1 MIQAIPKVT
10 TFNEFMDWYPENSEY
25 RYELHDGVIVQ
36 RPKPTGPHT
45 KVASFIRSKLDRK
58 IERLNYPYFIPRECI
73 VKPNDQSGYEPDVI
87 VLNEELLQNDPR
99 WEKESTITKRA
110 SAVLIIEVVSTNW
123 RDDYYKKFADYEA
136 MGIGEYWVADYL
148 ALGGRKYIG
157 PPKQPTI
164 SVYELIEGEYELK
177 QFRGNDRILSPNFP
191 ELELT
196 AEQVFAK
203 GR

>member
-1 MIQAIPKVT
+1 
-10 TFNEFMDWYPENSEY
+10 
-25 RYELHDGVIVQ
+25 
-36 RPKPTGPHT
+36 
-45 KVASFIRSKLDRK
+45 
-58 IERLNYPYFIPRECI
+58 